1 MSLSA
6 RISNGW
12 KVARIS
18 ISVIK
23 AHKEL
28 LIFPVLSG
36 LSIGLILVS
45 FFGVVFNAFG
55 WHSFDTE
62 NVNRGVLYL
71 VMFAFYIVKYFIVV
85 FFNMGLMHAAKLYFK
100 GEEVSISKS
109 LQYSVSR
116 LHYIFLW
123 AVFAATVG
131 TVLRILQD
139 NLGWVGKLLI
149 GILGI
154 AWSAATF
161 FVIPVLAYENVGP
174 AEALKRS
181 ASLMKQKWGE
191 GITANFS
198 IGLIGLAAVFIVA
211 VASMGI
217 SALLNEQAGVI
228 IFAIGILFLVTL
240 GSALHSIIISAIYNE
255 VNDGNNQLLGNQL
268 LNDLF
273 VEK

>member
-1 MSLSA
+1 MALSA

-12 KVARIS
+12 KVAKIS
-18 ISVIK
+18 INVVRT
-23 AHKEL
+23 HKEL

-36 LSIGLILVS
+36 LSICLVLASLFGIASGTFGL
-45 FFGVVFNAFG
+45 
-55 WHSFDTE
+55 
-62 NVNRGVLYL
+62 RGIDSGTASRGIGYL
-71 VMFAFYIVKYFIVV
+71 AMFAFYVINYFIVV
-85 FFNMGLMHAAKLYFK
+85 FFNMSLMHAAKQYFI

-123 AVFAATVG
+123 VVFSATVG
-131 TVLRILQD
+131 VVLRILQD

-161 FVIPVLAYENVGP
+161 FVIPILAYENVRP

-181 ASLMKQKWGE
+181 TNLMKEKWGE

-198 IGLIGLAAVFIVA
+198 IGLLGFMAFVMVGI
-211 VASMGI
+211 ASMSI
-217 SALLNEQAGVI
+217 SALVNEQAGI
-228 IFAIGILFLVTL
+228 IVFAVSMLFLVIL
-240 GSALHSIIISAIYNE
+240 GSALNSIIISAIYNE
-255 VNDGNNQLLGNQL
+255 VQDSNTQLLGNNL